1 MRVMHG
7 FSASDCFSPIMKTH
21 ALSVNPLPPSQ
32 FQPRLIKKLRLHII
46 YIDKQ
51 SHCKWIQT
59 FFFMRAFLGRGWMIT
74 FSLVPRPF
82 ADKRCI
88 CTICVL
94 DYFESKNIDYWI
106 SELYIYIYFS
116 LNIMWSNFNQV
127 QDYKLQNSWI
137 KLFSLKIDVAGHWTG
152 CSAID

>member
-1 MRVMHG
+1 MNFLIMRVMHG
-7 FSASDCFSPIMKTH
+7 FSASDCFSPIMKTR

-59 FFFMRAFLGRGWMIT
+59 FFFIRAFLGRGWMIT
-74 FSLVPRPF
+74 FSLVPRPS
-82 ADKRCI
+82 ADKRHI

-94 DYFESKNIDYWI
+94 DYFASKNIDYRI
-106 SELYIYIYFS
+106 SELYIYLFFIKYHVIKFQPS
-116 LNIMWSNFNQV
+116 SRLQTAKLLNKTFF
-127 QDYKLQNSWI
+127 LQ
-137 KLFSLKIDVAGHWTG
+137 K
-152 CSAID
+152 